1 MEKNRRSLKEF
12 KGFPYPTGYVMEE
25 LGNRLIYDELNY
37 DVEALQADFQRLF
50 NSLTGELYYTIN
62 NQMNNY
68 YFILISYFCL

>member
-37 DVEALQADFQRLF
+37 DVNVLKAEFERLF
-50 NSLTGELYYTIN
+50 NCLTGTPHFN
-62 NQMNNY
+62 
-68 YFILISYFCL
+68 ISVK

>member
-37 DVEALQADFQRLF
+37 DVQSLKADFQRLF
-50 NSLTGELYYTIN
+50 TSLTGKQHYISFIKNTILLST
-62 NQMNNY
+62 
-68 YFILISYFCL
+68 F